1 LTHRCNLKC
10 AHCYLESSP
19 EALGTVSIEQF
30 KKTADMLF
38 DNGVLTCEI
47 TGGEIFVHPNAN
59 EILDY
64 VCKKF
69 KKVAVLTN
77 GTLMRKESLELL
89 KTYKQK
95 IIVGI
100 SLDSVNSEVHDSFR
114 GRKGSFAQTCKTIK
128 LLSDHGIFVRV
139 AMSVFEKNMWEI
151 HDMAQKVRDLGAKA
165 FSYNWVDDFGRGRDI
180 VHPTKD
186 AEQHRKFMEYEQN
199 VIDEFKDLIP
209 IIPYE

>member
-1 LTHRCNLKC
+1 
-10 AHCYLESSP
+10 
-19 EALGTVSIEQF
+19 
-30 KKTADMLF
+30 MLF

-114 GRKGSFAQTCKTIK
+114 GEKALLPK
-128 LLSDHGIFVRV
+128 LVKR
-139 AMSVFEKNMWEI
+139 
-151 HDMAQKVRDLGAKA
+151 
-165 FSYNWVDDFGRGRDI
+165 
-180 VHPTKD
+180 
-186 AEQHRKFMEYEQN
+186 
-199 VIDEFKDLIP
+199 
-209 IIPYE
+209 